1 MDLGLQGKK
10 AFVAGSSKGL
20 GLAIAMALAQEGC
33 AVAINGRNFGRLKT
47 AERRIREA
55 SNNAVAIV
63 PITGDL
69 ADPATPPAVIER
81 AATAL
86 QGLDLLV
93 TNTGGPPAGAFET
106 LDDAAWENAINT
118 LLLAHVR
125 LIRAALPFLRQSATP
140 SVLTLTSYSVKQPIP
155 NLVLSNSV
163 RAATVNLTKTLA
175 LELARENIR
184 FNSILPGW
192 TKTERVTELL
202 QARAQMNHSDLNT
215 ELQKQAAAIPLGRMA
230 EPEEFA
236 KAAVFLLSPAASYIT
251 GVALTVE
258 GGAYQGVC

>member
-1 MDLGLQGKK
+1 MDLGLKGKK
-10 AFVAGSSKGL
+10 AFIAGSSKGL
-20 GLAIAMALAQEGC
+20 GLAIATALAQEGC
-33 AVAINGRNFGRLKT
+33 AVAINGRNFERLKE

-55 SNNAVAIV
+55 SHNAVAVV

-69 ADPATPPAVIER
+69 ADPETPRTVIER

-93 TNTGGPPAGAFET
+93 TNTGGPPAGAFEAF
-106 LDDAAWENAINT
+106 DDTAWESAVNT

-155 NLVLSNSV
+155 NLVLSNSI

-175 LELARENIR
+175 LELAQEHIR

-202 QARAQMNHSDLNT
+202 KARAQKSRRTLND
-215 ELQKQAAAIPLGRMA
+215 ELQAVVKGIPLGRMA

-236 KAAVFLLSPAASYIT
+236 RAAVFLLSPAASYIT
-251 GVALTVE
+251 GVALTVD
-258 GGAYQGVC
+258 GGAYQGTC

>member
-1 MDLGLQGKK
+1 MDLGLKGKK
-10 AFVAGSSKGL
+10 AFVAGASKGL
-20 GLAIAMALAQEGC
+20 GFAIALTLAQEGC
-33 AVAINGRNFGRLKT
+33 AVAINGRNFERLT
-47 AERRIREA
+47 AAEHRIREA

-69 ADPATPPAVIER
+69 ADPATPHTVIER

-93 TNTGGPPAGAFET
+93 TNTGGPPAGAFEDLNDT
-106 LDDAAWENAINT
+106 TWESAINT
-118 LLLAHVR
+118 LLMAHVR
-125 LIRAALPFLRQSATP
+125 LIRAPLPFLRASSIP

-155 NLVLSNSV
+155 NLVLSNSI

-175 LELARENIR
+175 LELAREGIR

-202 QARAQMNHSDLNT
+202 TARAQKNQRSLNE
-215 ELQKQAAAIPLGRMA
+215 ELQEVVKGIPLGRMA

-251 GVALTVE
+251 GVALTID
-258 GGAYQGVC
+258 GGAYRGTC